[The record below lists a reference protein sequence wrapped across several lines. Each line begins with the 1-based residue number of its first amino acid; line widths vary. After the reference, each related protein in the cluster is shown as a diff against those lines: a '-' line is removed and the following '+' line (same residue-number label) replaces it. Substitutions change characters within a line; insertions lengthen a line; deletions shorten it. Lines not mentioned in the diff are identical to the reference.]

1 MIYFKT
7 IALTEDHVVFKSLL
21 EIQDFYA
28 RRFFKMTT
36 VDGSEFEA
44 DLLRR
49 QREIVDR
56 KTLKPY
62 TKRQDLPGLLYFFG
76 LLGFIIASGFVVY
89 FALDAGWWIWPAMLL
104 HGIMLSHLFAP
115 LHETSHGTAFRTRW
129 INEAVLWFCG
139 IVTIWPPLYFRY
151 DHAGHHTY
159 AQMPGKDPELVLP
172 APRSL
177 IEYIYYVSAAHLWI
191 KNFGWLFRHAM
202 GYMHPFNRQFVP
214 EQELPRIYFEA
225 RLMLTIYAAL
235 LVGSIYFQSWT
246 VVMFWLVPT
255 VIGVPVARMLRVAD
269 HTGCAEES
277 NLVTYA
283 RSVTTD
289 RLTRFFCWNM
299 SYHCEHHL
307 APSVPFHKLK
317 GLHEEVGHKMNP
329 VDKGYIAIQW
339 EVITKHLSGFFPQRR
354 SNPSEK

>member
-1 MIYFKT
+1 M
-7 IALTEDHVVFKSLL
+7 TELD
-21 EIQDFYA
+21 A
-28 RRFFKMTT
+28 N
-36 VDGSEFEA
+36 A

-49 QREIVDR
+49 QREIIDR

-62 TKRQDLPGLLYFFG
+62 TKRRDLPGLLYFFG
-76 LLGFIIASGFVVY
+76 LLGFITASGYLVY
-89 FALDAGWWIWPAMLL
+89 LSTWSNWLLWPAMLL

-139 IVTIWPPLYFRY
+139 IVTIWTPLYFRY

-159 AQMPGKDPELVLP
+159 AQVAGKDPEFVLP

-177 IEYIYYVSAAHLWI
+177 LGYIYYVSALHLWV
-191 KNFGWLFRHAM
+191 KNFGWLFRHAQ

-214 EQELPRIYFEA
+214 DSELPKIYWEA
-225 RLMLTIYAAL
+225 RLMLSIYLIL
-235 LVGSIYFQSWT
+235 LIGSIFFQTWIIAIY
-246 VVMFWLVPT
+246 WLIPT
-255 VIGVPVARMLRVAD
+255 VIGVPIARMLRVAD
-269 HTGCAEES
+269 HTGCEEAA
-277 NLVTYA
+277 NLRTYA

-289 RLTRFFCWNM
+289 RLTKFFCWNM

-317 GLHEEVGHKMNP
+317 QLHEKVGHEMNP

-339 EVITKHLSGFFPQRR
+339 EIITKHLEGIFPKRK
-354 SNPSEK
+354 SFPPAE

>member
-1 MIYFKT
+1 
-7 IALTEDHVVFKSLL
+7 
-21 EIQDFYA
+21 
-28 RRFFKMTT
+28 MTT

-246 VVMFWLVPT
+246 VVMFWLIPT

>member
-1 MIYFKT
+1 
-7 IALTEDHVVFKSLL
+7 
-21 EIQDFYA
+21 
-28 RRFFKMTT
+28 MTT

>member
-1 MIYFKT
+1 M
-7 IALTEDHVVFKSLL
+7 TELD
-21 EIQDFYA
+21 A
-28 RRFFKMTT
+28 N
-36 VDGSEFEA
+36 A

-49 QREIVDR
+49 QREIIDR
-56 KTLKPY
+56 KTLKPF
-62 TKRQDLPGLLYFFG
+62 TKRRDLPGLLYFFG
-76 LLGFIIASGFVVY
+76 LLGFIAASGY
-89 FALDAGWWIWPAMLL
+89 LIYLSSWSNWLLWPAMLL

-139 IVTIWPPLYFRY
+139 IVTIWTPLYFRY

-159 AQMPGKDPELVLP
+159 AQVAGKDPEFVLP

-177 IEYIYYVSAAHLWI
+177 LGYIYYVSALHLWV
-191 KNFGWLFRHAM
+191 KNFGWLFRHAQ

-214 EQELPRIYFEA
+214 DSELPKIYREA
-225 RLMLTIYAAL
+225 RIL
-235 LVGSIYFQSWT
+235 LSVYLLLLIGSIVLQTW
-246 VVMFWLVPT
+246 VVAIYWLIPT
-255 VIGVPVARMLRVAD
+255 IIGVPVARMLRVAD
-269 HTGCAEES
+269 HTGCEEAA
-277 NLVTYA
+277 NLRTYA

-307 APSVPFHKLK
+307 APSVPFHNLK
-317 GLHEEVGHKMNP
+317 QLHEKVGHEMNP

-339 EVITKHLSGFFPQRR
+339 EIITKHLEGIFPKRK
-354 SNPSEK
+354 SLPPAE

>member
-1 MIYFKT
+1 M
-7 IALTEDHVVFKSLL
+7 TELD
-21 EIQDFYA
+21 A
-28 RRFFKMTT
+28 N
-36 VDGSEFEA
+36 A

-49 QREIVDR
+49 QREIIDR
-56 KTLKPY
+56 KTLKPF
-62 TKRQDLPGLLYFFG
+62 TKRRDLPGLLYFFG
-76 LLGFIIASGFVVY
+76 LLGFIASSGY
-89 FALDAGWWIWPAMLL
+89 LIYLSSWSNWLLWPAMLL
-104 HGIMLSHLFAP
+104 HGVMLSHLFAP

-139 IVTIWPPLYFRY
+139 IVTIWTPLYFRY

-159 AQMPGKDPELVLP
+159 AQVAGKDPEFVLP

-177 IEYIYYVSAAHLWI
+177 LGYIYYVSALHLWV
-191 KNFGWLFRHAM
+191 KNFGWLFRHAQ

-214 EQELPRIYFEA
+214 DSELPKIYREA
-225 RLMLTIYAAL
+225 RILLSIYL
-235 LVGSIYFQSWT
+235 LLLIGSIVLQTWAVAIY
-246 VVMFWLVPT
+246 WLIPT

-269 HTGCAEES
+269 HTGCEEAA
-277 NLVTYA
+277 NLRTYA

-307 APSVPFHKLK
+307 APSVPFHNLK
-317 GLHEEVGHKMNP
+317 QLHEKVGHEMNT

-339 EVITKHLSGFFPQRR
+339 EIITKHLEGIFPKRK
-354 SNPSEK
+354 SLPPAE

>member
-1 MIYFKT
+1 
-7 IALTEDHVVFKSLL
+7 
-21 EIQDFYA
+21 
-28 RRFFKMTT
+28 MTT

-129 INEAVLWFCG
+129 INETVLWFCG

-177 IEYIYYVSAAHLWI
+177 VEYIYYVSAAHLWI

-246 VVMFWLVPT
+246 VVMFWLIPT

>member
-1 MIYFKT
+1 M
-7 IALTEDHVVFKSLL
+7 TELD
-21 EIQDFYA
+21 A
-28 RRFFKMTT
+28 N
-36 VDGSEFEA
+36 A

-49 QREIVDR
+49 QREIIDR
-56 KTLKPY
+56 KTLKPF
-62 TKRQDLPGLLYFFG
+62 TKRKDLPGLLYFFG
-76 LLGFIIASGFVVY
+76 LLGFIAFSGYLIHLSSWSNWV
-89 FALDAGWWIWPAMLL
+89 LWPAMLL

-139 IVTIWPPLYFRY
+139 IVTIWTPLYFRY

-159 AQMPGKDPELVLP
+159 AQVAGKDPEFVLP

-177 IEYIYYVSAAHLWI
+177 LGYIYYVSALHLWV
-191 KNFGWLFRHAM
+191 KNFGWLFRHAQ

-214 EQELPRIYFEA
+214 DSELPKIYREA
-225 RLMLTIYAAL
+225 RILLSIYL
-235 LVGSIYFQSWT
+235 LLLIGSIVLQTWAVAIY
-246 VVMFWLVPT
+246 WLIPT

-269 HTGCAEES
+269 HTGCEEAA
-277 NLVTYA
+277 NLRTYA

-307 APSVPFHKLK
+307 APSVPFHNLK
-317 GLHEEVGHKMNP
+317 QLHEKVGHEMNP

-339 EVITKHLSGFFPQRR
+339 EIITKHLEGIFPKRK
-354 SNPSEK
+354 SLPPAE

>member
-1 MIYFKT
+1 
-7 IALTEDHVVFKSLL
+7 
-21 EIQDFYA
+21 
-28 RRFFKMTT
+28 MTT
-36 VDGSEFEA
+36 VDANA

-56 KTLKPY
+56 KTLKPF
-62 TKRQDLPGLLYFFG
+62 TKRRDLPGLLYFFG
-76 LLGFIIASGFVVY
+76 LLGFISVSGILVY
-89 FALDAGWWIWPAMLL
+89 LALGSGWLLWPAMFL

-129 INEAVLWFCG
+129 INESVLWFCG
-139 IVTIWPPLYFRY
+139 IVTIWPPIYFRY

-159 AQMPGKDPELVLP
+159 AQVPGKDPELVLP

-177 IEYIYYVSAAHLWI
+177 IEYIYYVSAVHLWI
-191 KNFGWLFRHAM
+191 KNFGWLFRHAF

-214 EQELPRIYFEA
+214 DEELPRIYFEA
-225 RLMLTIYAAL
+225 RLMWGIYAAL
-235 LVGSIYFQSWT
+235 LIGSIYFQT
-246 VVMFWLVPT
+246 RAVALFWLIPT

-269 HTGCAEES
+269 HTGCAEEA

-307 APSVPFHKLK
+307 APSVPFHQLK
-317 GLHEEVGHKMNP
+317 GLHEAVGDKMNP
-329 VDKGYIAIQW
+329 VDKGYIAVQW
-339 EVITKHLSGFFPQRR
+339 EILTRHLSGVFPKRK
-354 SNPSEK
+354 SNPPVE

>member
-1 MIYFKT
+1 M
-7 IALTEDHVVFKSLL
+7 TELD
-21 EIQDFYA
+21 A
-28 RRFFKMTT
+28 N
-36 VDGSEFEA
+36 A

-49 QREIVDR
+49 QREIIDR
-56 KTLKPY
+56 KTLKPF
-62 TKRQDLPGLLYFFG
+62 TKRRDLPGLLYFFG
-76 LLGFIIASGFVVY
+76 LLGFIAFSGYLIHLSSWSNWV
-89 FALDAGWWIWPAMLL
+89 LWPAMLL

-139 IVTIWPPLYFRY
+139 IVTIWTPLYFRY

-159 AQMPGKDPELVLP
+159 AQVAGKDPEFVLP

-177 IEYIYYVSAAHLWI
+177 LGYIYYVSALHLWV
-191 KNFGWLFRHAM
+191 KNFGWLFRHAQ

-214 EQELPRIYFEA
+214 DSELPKIYREA
-225 RLMLTIYAAL
+225 RIL
-235 LVGSIYFQSWT
+235 LSVYLLLLIGSIVLQTW
-246 VVMFWLVPT
+246 VVAIYWLIPT
-255 VIGVPVARMLRVAD
+255 IIGVPVARMLRVAD
-269 HTGCAEES
+269 HTGCEEAA
-277 NLVTYA
+277 NLRTYA

-307 APSVPFHKLK
+307 APSVPFHNLK
-317 GLHEEVGHKMNP
+317 QLHEKVGHEMNP

-339 EVITKHLSGFFPQRR
+339 EIITKHLEGIFPKRK
-354 SNPSEK
+354 SLPPAE

>member
-1 MIYFKT
+1 M
-7 IALTEDHVVFKSLL
+7 TELD
-21 EIQDFYA
+21 A
-28 RRFFKMTT
+28 N
-36 VDGSEFEA
+36 A

-49 QREIVDR
+49 QREIIDR
-56 KTLKPY
+56 KTLKPF
-62 TKRQDLPGLLYFFG
+62 TKRKDLPGLLYFFG
-76 LLGFIIASGFVVY
+76 LLGFIAFSGYLIHLSSWSNWV
-89 FALDAGWWIWPAMLL
+89 LWPAMLL

-139 IVTIWPPLYFRY
+139 IVTIWTPLYFRY

-159 AQMPGKDPELVLP
+159 AQVAGKDPEFVLP

-177 IEYIYYVSAAHLWI
+177 LGYIYYVSALHLWV
-191 KNFGWLFRHAM
+191 KNFGWLFRHAQ

-214 EQELPRIYFEA
+214 DSELPKIYREA
-225 RLMLTIYAAL
+225 RIL
-235 LVGSIYFQSWT
+235 LSVYLLLLIGSIVLQTW
-246 VVMFWLVPT
+246 VVAIYWLIPT
-255 VIGVPVARMLRVAD
+255 IIGVPVARMLRVAD
-269 HTGCAEES
+269 HTGCEEAA
-277 NLVTYA
+277 NLRTYA

-307 APSVPFHKLK
+307 APSVPFHNLK
-317 GLHEEVGHKMNP
+317 QLHEKVGHEMNP

-339 EVITKHLSGFFPQRR
+339 EIITKHLEGIFPKRK
-354 SNPSEK
+354 SFPPAE